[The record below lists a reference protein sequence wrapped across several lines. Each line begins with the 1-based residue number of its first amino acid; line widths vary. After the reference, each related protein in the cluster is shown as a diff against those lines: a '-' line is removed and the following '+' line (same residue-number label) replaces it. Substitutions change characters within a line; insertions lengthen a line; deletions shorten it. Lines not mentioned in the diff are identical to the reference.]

1 MSGTEARFLNATAP
15 GEADQYGALL
25 ATGFCAMS
33 SRRFGLTGVGTTSA
47 TQALNL
53 SFVRAPVSYLV
64 STLGTITG
72 TTIATGSTLIR
83 FGLYSLVP
91 GGPLT
96 LIGSTPSD
104 LTLLGV
110 ASTRSSKA
118 LSVPT
123 QVTKGAWY
131 AVGILYVGSGAPTIA
146 AILPTAVTNLPL
158 IAVPRLNGTVAGQA
172 DLPSSIANASVAASN
187 INFYFELI

>member
-1 MSGTEARFLNATAP
+1 MSGTEARFQNATAP

-25 ATGFCAMS
+25 APGFVAMS
-33 SRRFGLTGVGTTSA
+33 TRRGLGGVATTSA

-53 SFVRAPVSYLV
+53 SFVRAPISYLV

-72 TTIATGSTLIR
+72 TTVATGSTLIR

-131 AVGILYVGSGAPTIA
+131 AVGFLYVGSGAPTLA
-146 AILPTAVTNLPL
+146 SLPANALTNLPL
-158 IAVPRLNGTVAGQA
+158 LATPRLNGTVAGQA

-187 INFYFELI
+187 LNFYFELT